1 VPVINENDT
10 VATAELRYGDNDRLA
25 GRVAQMISAD
35 CLVILSDV
43 DGLYKADPQ
52 TNPDAEHI
60 AEVRALDQ
68 SLLDMAGGP
77 GSRHG
82 SGGMRT
88 KLEAARIAVG
98 AGCRMVISNGHVN
111 RPLQAL
117 QNGARATWFLATS
130 SPQAAR
136 KQWIAGSLKPKGRIV
151 VDEGAVRALTQG
163 RSLLPAG
170 VTAIEGS
177 FEKGDS
183 VSVVNALGEELARG
197 LVAYSRKEAAAI
209 AGKRS
214 DQAAEILGYRGRNE
228 IIHRD
233 DLVLTRTEPRS

>member
-1 VPVINENDT
+1 
-10 VATAELRYGDNDRLA
+10 
-25 GRVAQMISAD
+25 
-35 CLVILSDV
+35 
-43 DGLYKADPQ
+43 
-52 TNPDAEHI
+52 
-60 AEVRALDQ
+60 
-68 SLLDMAGGP
+68 
-77 GSRHG
+77 
-82 SGGMRT
+82 
-88 KLEAARIAVG
+88 
-98 AGCRMVISNGHVN
+98 MVISNGHVN